1 MEKLKPQKKLLS
13 REDQLADGRK
23 KLDDGWAKIEESR
36 KKLAEGMRKYE
47 EGERDYQAGMTQL
60 EAGKSK
66 LVSQMGASSY
76 EDAVEKIYAIDK
88 ALETGEDLLKKLPT
102 IEGEISKTS
111 SQISQVDRGLS
122 QIDGQ
127 LSALK
132 NSLNNPD
139 LTGEERKNIEGQ
151 IAGLEG
157 KNQN

>member
-1 MEKLKPQKKLLS
+1 
-13 REDQLADGRK
+13 
-23 KLDDGWAKIEESR
+23 
-36 KKLAEGMRKYE
+36 MRKYE

-132 NSLNNPD
+132 NSLNNPEPYRFLLKMSLKS
-139 LTGEERKNIEGQ
+139 LTFYLSQPCFFPVLIFSLQ
-151 IAGLEG
+151 VQQFVPLYFFFLH
-157 KNQN
+157 Q